1 MYQKK
6 IEKQNMQHGMT
17 MIFLPAAVAIV
28 SWFFTAWLLPLF
40 DPAAQQ
46 TTCEG
51 FWPDAEV
58 CLTLGSTRPSP
69 FRRNAANAGC
79 PQWRI
84 NPGWAGR
91 EELSVKLH
99 GIEQVA
105 KEWEKLLEEMD
116 TDGKPPVW
124 IRRER
129 GFAWSRIEEEIV
141 AGNSEFHADWK
152 NGGHICW
159 TDALLPIY
167 IDTFGVEPSDRFKE
181 FVAAFKLQEF
191 RLALEKL
198 KSGRPSQWT

>member
-1 MYQKK
+1 
-6 IEKQNMQHGMT
+6 

-28 SWFFTAWLLPLF
+28 SWLFTAWVLPLL
-40 DPAAQQ
+40 DPATQQ
-46 TTCEG
+46 PLCEG

-58 CLTLGSTRPSP
+58 CLELGSTRPSP
-69 FRRNAANAGC
+69 FRRNAANADC

-91 EELSVKLH
+91 GELSVKLH

-116 TDGKPPVW
+116 DGDVTSKPPVW

-129 GFAWSRIEEEIV
+129 GFAWSRIEEGTM
-141 AGNSEFHADWK
+141 AGNSEFHTDWER
-152 NGGHICW
+152 GGHVCW
-159 TDALLPIY
+159 TDALLPVY

-181 FVAAFKLQEF
+181 FVATFRLQEF

-198 KSGRPSQWT
+198 KSGSPSQ